1 MIIRSL
7 EEITNMSDGYALQ
20 DSVNGFLD
28 QKVHGVS
35 IDTRTIHPGN
45 LYIPIV
51 RIDDGHKYVKQAF
64 EKGAV
69 ASLWQ
74 ADHIPPPEGLPII
87 IVEDTLKA
95 LQSIAMA
102 YRSQLNCKVIA
113 VTGSNGKTTVKDMV
127 NTLLST
133 TFNVQKTRGNLNGEY
148 GLPLSLLEVRNDTEI
163 VVLEMGMSNKGEI
176 KILSEIAKPDVAI
189 ITMIGVSHLSNLGS
203 REQIALA
210 KLEILEG
217 LNSEGTFLFNGDEP
231 LLVKGLEKR
240 GFPWTGATIRFGQSP
255 SNDYFPLKIEHKQSD
270 LLFTLKQYH
279 MPFRLPLLGSHNVAN
294 AIAAIAVANLFKI
307 DEEHIQ
313 LGLSNLEISG
323 MRMERIWSAK
333 GFLIINDA
341 WNASPI
347 SMQAAIETVQN
358 LEGFHKKVLILGDM
372 LELGDAE
379 AAFHEEV
386 ARSVDLSKIHS
397 VFTFGHISKI
407 ISDTLLENGF
417 EGEAKHFTSKI
428 SLTEECM
435 RILSKDDVVLVKGS
449 RGLKLEEVCHLLED
463 KQQ

>member
-7 EEITNMSDGYALQ
+7 EEIINMAEGYAWQETLHV
-20 DSVNGFLD
+20 SSD

-35 IDTRTIHPGN
+35 IDTRTIHAGN

-64 EKGAV
+64 ERGAV

-74 ADHIPPPEGLPII
+74 ADHIPPPEGMPII
-87 IVEDTLKA
+87 IVKDTLKA
-95 LQSIAMA
+95 LQSIAKA

-127 NTLLST
+127 SSLLST
-133 TFNVQKTRGNLNGEY
+133 TFNVQKTSGNLNGEY
-148 GLPLSLLEVRNDTEI
+148 GLPLSLLEVKEDTEI
-163 VVLEMGMSNKGEI
+163 IVLEMGMSNRGEI
-176 KILSEIAKPDVAI
+176 KILSEIAQPDVGI
-189 ITMIGVSHLSNLGS
+189 ITMIGVSHLSSLGS

-217 LNSEGTFLFNGDEP
+217 LNPTGAFLFNGDEP
-231 LLVKGLEKR
+231 LLVKGLEER
-240 GFPWTGATIRFGQSP
+240 TLPWTGGTIRFGQSS

-270 LLFTLKQYH
+270 LLFSLKQYH
-279 MPFRLPLLGSHNVAN
+279 MPFRLPLLGSHNVIN
-294 AIAAIAVANLFKI
+294 AIAAIAAANLFRV

-313 LGLSNLEISG
+313 LGLNNLEISE
-323 MRMERIWSAK
+323 MRMERIWSAR

-341 WNASPI
+341 WNASPV

-358 LEGFHKKVLILGDM
+358 LEGFHKKVFILGDM

-379 AAFHEEV
+379 AAFHEEI
-386 ARSVDLSKIHS
+386 AHTVDLSKIHS
-397 VFTFGHISKI
+397 LFTFGHISKI
-407 ISDTLLENGF
+407 ISDTLRDSGL
-417 EGEAKHFTSKI
+417 EGEARHFTSKI
-428 SLTEECM
+428 ALADECL
-435 RILSKDDVVLVKGS
+435 RILCKDDVVLVKGS
-449 RGLKLEEVCHLLED
+449 RGMKLEEVCHLLSNE
-463 KQQ
+463 